1 MHMVAGIKSK
11 RTIRL
16 LIEKEKCN
24 RPILARTFKY
34 DDMLLIYRSISFFLF
49 NQKPYCSLAF
59 YSTITFDSYI
69 PPTFSHREC
78 FYHL

>member
-34 DDMLLIYRSISFFLF
+34 DDMLLI
-49 NQKPYCSLAF
+49 
-59 YSTITFDSYI
+59 
-69 PPTFSHREC
+69 
-78 FYHL
+78 

>member
-16 LIEKEKCN
+16 LIEKEKCS

-34 DDMLLIYRSISFFLF
+34 DDMLLI
-49 NQKPYCSLAF
+49 
-59 YSTITFDSYI
+59 
-69 PPTFSHREC
+69 
-78 FYHL
+78 